1 MLIWTWKRLGKRWKK
16 LASIR
21 GTSLCCV
28 FLWLGNLVILA
39 CEIDGLYL
47 EPFKLQVTT
56 LSFTVPIELPEN
68 HLRIVQ
74 LSDLHVEQTTKREI
88 EVVERVKALKPDIIF
103 LTGDYLNTSYTN
115 DTIARQDARW
125 LFKQLH
131 AHYGIYA
138 ITARG
143 VDPPDAVHEMFDGL
157 DITVLQDETRKVKI
171 GKGELYLVG
180 ISFIDRKRDREI
192 LPKLMKQIPENAC
205 TILLYHTPDMAK
217 VASKEKVDLYLAGH
231 THGGQI
237 RLPLFGAIVTASV
250 YWKKY
255 EQGLYTINET
265 KLYVSRGIGME
276 GKGAPRARF
285 LCPPEIVVVDFKSVE
300 TDSND

>member
-1 MLIWTWKRLGKRWKK
+1 
-16 LASIR
+16 
-21 GTSLCCV
+21 
-28 FLWLGNLVILA
+28 LGNLVILA
-39 CEIDGLYL
+39 SEIDGLYF

-56 LSFTVPIELPEN
+56 LSFSVPIELPEN

-74 LSDLHVEQTTKREI
+74 LSDLHVERTTIREI
-88 EVVERVKALKPDIIF
+88 EVVKKVKVLKPDIIV
-103 LTGDYLNTSYTN
+103 LTGDYLNTSYT
-115 DTIARQDARW
+115 DDPIARQDATQ
-125 LFKQLH
+125 LLKQLH
-131 AHYGIYA
+131 APYGVYA
-138 ITARG
+138 VTARG

-180 ISFIDRKRDREI
+180 ISYIDRKRDRET
-192 LPKLMKQIPENAC
+192 LSQLMKQIPENTY
-205 TILLYHTPDMAK
+205 TILLYHTPDLAEI
-217 VASKEKVDLYLAGH
+217 AAKEKVDLYLAGH

-237 RLPLFGAIVTASV
+237 RLPLFGAVVTASV

-285 LCPPEIVVVDFKSVE
+285 LCPPEIVVVNFKSVE
-300 TDSND
+300 TDYND